1 MTEVAQACSLG
12 DSAPWES
19 IFFSFGDAKKMTVSF
34 ASYRQNRS
42 FAKKTGSVAKK
53 AKDFLA
59 SHF

>member
-1 MTEVAQACSLG
+1 MTEVAQARCLG
-12 DSAPWES
+12 NIAPGES

-34 ASYRQNRS
+34 ASHRQNRS
-42 FAKKTGSVAKK
+42 FAKITGSVAKK